1 MHKKKKRA
9 LITGGAGFIGTHL
22 CEELL
27 SRGFKVTVIDNLST
41 APKSNLAFLAKLKDL
56 KVYKDSI
63 LNEKLLERL
72 IKNSDI
78 VYHLAAAV
86 GVKFI
91 LDHPLGSMLTNVE
104 GTQIILRL
112 ANKYH
117 KKILLTSTS
126 EVYGKHVCSPIQE
139 DDDRTLGSTNV
150 SRWSYSDAKAID
162 EFLALAYSK
171 ERKLSVII
179 VRLFNTVGPR
189 QVGRYGMVL
198 PRFIKSALAGEP
210 ITVYGDG
217 LQTRCFAY
225 VKDVVRAI
233 VDLSLE
239 KKAEGQV
246 FNIGNDQPISIK
258 DLALKIK
265 EATQSQSEIKYI
277 SYEEAYG
284 DKSQDFEDIECRVPN
299 ISKVKNLLNYQP
311 QYNIDKII
319 EATVEH
325 FRSIKKGKK

>member
-1 MHKKKKRA
+1 MPKKKKRA
-9 LITGGAGFIGTHL
+9 LITGGAGFIGSHL

-27 SRGFKVTVIDNLST
+27 DRGFFVTVIDNLST
-41 APKSNLAFLAKLKDL
+41 APRSNSTFLSKKKNLKL
-56 KVYKDSI
+56 YKDSI
-63 LNEKLLERL
+63 LNEKLIERL
-72 IKNSDI
+72 IKNCDV

-91 LDHPLGSMLTNVE
+91 LDHPLGSILTNVE

-112 ANKYH
+112 ANKYR
-117 KKILLTSTS
+117 KKVVLTSTS

-139 DDDRTLGSTNV
+139 QDDRTLGSTSV

-162 EFLALAYSK
+162 EFLALAYAK
-171 ERKLSVII
+171 ERKLPVVI

-198 PRFIKSALAGEP
+198 PRFIQAALSNEP
-210 ITVYGDG
+210 IIVYGDG
-217 LQTRCFAY
+217 LQTRSFAY

-233 VDLSLE
+233 ADLSLA
-239 KKAEGQV
+239 KKAEGEI

-258 DLALKIK
+258 DLAAKIK
-265 EATQSQSEIKYI
+265 EATRSQSEIKYI

-284 DKSQDFEDIECRVPN
+284 DKSHDFEDIECRVPN
-299 ISKVKNLLNYQP
+299 ISKIRSLLNYQP
-311 QYNIDKII
+311 QYDIGKII
-319 EATVEH
+319 EATVEY
-325 FRSIKKGKK
+325 FRDTKKGKK